1 MVRNCDV
8 AKSLD
13 VDELNII
20 LSVVFGLFSPIST
33 YLWQL
38 WSSSSNLIKNEVLI
52 LLGKPENEIACRKAL
67 NLHIWM
73 VSLMSLWSK
82 V

>member
-8 AKSLD
+8 AKFLD
-13 VDELNII
+13 GDELNII
-20 LSVVFGLFSPIST
+20 LSVVFGLFSPTST

-38 WSSSSNLIKNEVLI
+38 WSSSSNLIKNEVL
-52 LLGKPENEIACRKAL
+52 LLGKPENEIACRQAL

>member
-8 AKSLD
+8 AKFLD
-13 VDELNII
+13 GDELNII

-38 WSSSSNLIKNEVLI
+38 WSSSSNLIKNEVL
-52 LLGKPENEIACRKAL
+52 LLGKPENEIACTKAL